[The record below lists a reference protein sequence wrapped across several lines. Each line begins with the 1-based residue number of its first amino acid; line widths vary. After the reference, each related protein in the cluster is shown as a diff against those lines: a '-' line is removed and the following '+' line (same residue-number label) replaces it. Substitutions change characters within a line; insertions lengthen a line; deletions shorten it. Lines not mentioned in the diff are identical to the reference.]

1 MDLEKVPNYYTA
13 KDIMDILGISK
24 TNAYKIIR
32 QLNGELMK
40 MGYLVVTGKVSRKF
54 FNEKFYGMS

>member
-13 KDIMDILGISK
+13 KDIMAILGISK

-32 QLNGELMK
+32 QLNDELMK
-40 MGYLVVTGKVSRKF
+40 MGYLVVSGKVSRKF